1 MPGRDNRLAEGRT
14 YGRYANG
21 SPGAGFALV
30 RAGPAGCRP
39 MAACRR
45 GLSPGRTAKVGP
57 VGGEPMAVWGWGLR
71 ASGRGSGGGGGS
83 GGEQRGGGR
92 G

>member
-1 MPGRDNRLAEGRT
+1 MPGRDNRLDEGRA

-30 RAGPAGCRP
+30 WAGPEGCRP
-39 MAACRR
+39 MAAYGRS
-45 GLSPGRTAKVGP
+45 LSPGRTTKVGP

-71 ASGRGSGGGGGS
+71 ASGRGHGGGGGS